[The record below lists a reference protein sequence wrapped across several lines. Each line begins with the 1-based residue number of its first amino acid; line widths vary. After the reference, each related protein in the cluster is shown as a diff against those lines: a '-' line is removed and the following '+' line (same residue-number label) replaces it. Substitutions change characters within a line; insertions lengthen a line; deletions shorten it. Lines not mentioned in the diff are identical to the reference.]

1 MRALFPVCFES
12 AYIVKRGEN
21 DLPSFVSLSFLGT
34 GFKRQENIWLRAWP
48 RKIQASI
55 PSSIPRMF
63 RTCYAYDNTK
73 LKYSDD
79 I

>member
-48 RKIQASI
+48 RKD
-55 PSSIPRMF
+55 PSFNSFKHSEDVQNML
-63 RTCYAYDNTK
+63 C
-73 LKYSDD
+73 L
-79 I
+79 